1 MFTYA
6 LKRILLMIPTF
17 FAISLLI
24 FVLLNLGAGTP
35 GATQMSSEGNQNAEK
50 SDNQE
55 SYRIF
60 KEQFGLDRPV
70 LFNTRFLLELKDI
83 ETALHAALN
92 AERSVSLADQMEARE
107 TLDDWGRYAVPAL
120 IKCLKECAQKN
131 VRAYAS
137 KRLTVN
143 ARKPLS
149 TEYVGRNLSEQ
160 EVEAIKTSN
169 RNIRRRNDEIRDQW
183 YSSSPRLDEERA
195 QKVTGFWTQWWK
207 ENKSEFDADTF
218 DQLKVF
224 FFDTRF
230 ARYWNNLLHLDF
242 GKSHIDK
249 RPVLETV
256 LSKLKYSITLAVSS
270 VILIYLISLPLGIWS
285 AVRRYGHGQ
294 DRDLYPFLIV

>member
-35 GATQMSSEGNQNAEK
+35 RATQMSSEGNQNAEK

-92 AERSVSLADQMEARE
+92 ADRSVSLADQMEAQE

-120 IKCLKECAQKN
+120 IKCLKECAQKKRQSIRIKTTHRQCSQTTFN
-131 VRAYAS
+131 RVRRS
-137 KRLTVN
+137 
-143 ARKPLS
+143 KPL
-149 TEYVGRNLSEQ
+149 
-160 EVEAIKTSN
+160 
-169 RNIRRRNDEIRDQW
+169 
-183 YSSSPRLDEERA
+183 
-195 QKVTGFWTQWWK
+195 
-207 ENKSEFDADTF
+207 
-218 DQLKVF
+218 
-224 FFDTRF
+224 
-230 ARYWNNLLHLDF
+230 
-242 GKSHIDK
+242 
-249 RPVLETV
+249 
-256 LSKLKYSITLAVSS
+256 
-270 VILIYLISLPLGIWS
+270 
-285 AVRRYGHGQ
+285 
-294 DRDLYPFLIV
+294 